1 MLKQERDSMMNTTG
15 LSTKDKEVLESIE
28 LIAVNKSEKQRGDDY
43 EFLYW
48 N

>member
-1 MLKQERDSMMNTTG
+1 MPKQEQDSMMNTTV

-28 LIAVNKSEKQRGDDY
+28 STAVNKSEKQRGDDY

>member
-1 MLKQERDSMMNTTG
+1 MLKQERDSTMNTTG
-15 LSTKDKEVLESIE
+15 LNTKDKEVLESIE
-28 LIAVNKSEKQRGDDY
+28 LTAVNKSEKQRGDDY

>member
-1 MLKQERDSMMNTTG
+1 MPKQEQDSTTNTTA

-28 LIAVNKSEKQRGDDY
+28 STAVNQSEKQRGDDY

>member
-1 MLKQERDSMMNTTG
+1 MPKQEQDSTTNTTVPN
-15 LSTKDKEVLESIE
+15 TKDKEVSESRRST
-28 LIAVNKSEKQRGDDY
+28 AVHKSEKQRGNDY

>member
-1 MLKQERDSMMNTTG
+1 MPKQEQDSTMNTTG

-28 LIAVNKSEKQRGDDY
+28 STAVNKSEKQRGDDY

>member
-1 MLKQERDSMMNTTG
+1 MPKQEQDSTTNTTD
-15 LSTKDKEVLESIE
+15 LSTKDKEVSESIKSQ
-28 LIAVNKSEKQRGDDY
+28 AVNKSEKHLGDDY

>member
-1 MLKQERDSMMNTTG
+1 MPKQEQDSMMNTTA

-28 LIAVNKSEKQRGDDY
+28 STAVNKSEKQRGDDY
-43 EFLYW
+43 EFLYL